1 MDIRNRINKL
11 FRADEMGVVISLILI
26 IAVTTVIRRDFLT
39 IDNFR
44 AMFTQITY
52 IAVVALGTSIPLMVG
67 NVDISGGRVAGLS
80 GIMMASLIIDG
91 WPAGVAIIFALLIAL
106 LVGMLNGFLVVY
118 CNITDFIVTM
128 GTLYI
133 AGGAR
138 YLFMRGYLLSLNEI
152 PGFTLTEVFQNRYF
166 GMPIYFWITILLVI
180 LLTLMIKRT
189 IFGRSLLIAGDSR
202 EVAQLAGIKVNRVR
216 LIAYMLSAVF
226 AGIAGIFLTL
236 SIGLG
241 LPETGDGWEFR
252 AIAGAVVGGTSLAG
266 GKSSPLGTFLGVTLM
281 FVAENALIFVGLP
294 ATMRVAVQGILM
306 AVAVF
311 IDLQRQKR
319 KTKA

>member
-1 MDIRNRINKL
+1 
-11 FRADEMGVVISLILI
+11 
-26 IAVTTVIRRDFLT
+26 
-39 IDNFR
+39 
-44 AMFTQITY
+44 
-52 IAVVALGTSIPLMVG
+52 
-67 NVDISGGRVAGLS
+67 
-80 GIMMASLIIDG
+80 
-91 WPAGVAIIFALLIAL
+91 
-106 LVGMLNGFLVVY
+106 
-118 CNITDFIVTM
+118 
-128 GTLYI
+128 
-133 AGGAR
+133 
-138 YLFMRGYLLSLNEI
+138 
-152 PGFTLTEVFQNRYF
+152 
-166 GMPIYFWITILLVI
+166 LVI

-216 LIAYMLSAVF
+216 FIAYMLAALF